1 MNTTNQILCLIL
13 MITVSSFT
21 GCGQSQSKSPTLTP
35 VTAPK
40 REKLVSI
47 TDGPR
52 PTAIRGAA
60 FVDTHRFHEIEN
72 TDEKWVCIEGTVNRT
87 GEIMGASF
95 VSVTC
100 PTCGTHIY
108 CESLNQLDKFA
119 IPNGIRIIIRGRV
132 FHDNKLA
139 ESMPVSQNEI
149 NVALDRE
156 SNAELMKSLKSATD
170 RKEK

>member
-1 MNTTNQILCLIL
+1 MNTTNQMLCLIL

-21 GCGQSQSKSPTLTP
+21 GCGQSQSKSTTLTP

-40 REKLVSI
+40 RHKLVSI
-47 TDGPR
+47 TDGAR
-52 PTAIRGAA
+52 PTAIRGAT

-72 TDEKWVCIEGTVNRT
+72 TEEKWVCIEGTVNRT

-119 IPNGIRIIIRGRV
+119 IPNGIRIIIRGRII
-132 FHDNKLA
+132 HGNRLA
-139 ESMPVSQNEI
+139 ESMPISQKDI
-149 NVALDRE
+149 SDALDGE
-156 SNAELMKSLKSATD
+156 SNAELMKSPKSATD
-170 RKEK
+170 KIK